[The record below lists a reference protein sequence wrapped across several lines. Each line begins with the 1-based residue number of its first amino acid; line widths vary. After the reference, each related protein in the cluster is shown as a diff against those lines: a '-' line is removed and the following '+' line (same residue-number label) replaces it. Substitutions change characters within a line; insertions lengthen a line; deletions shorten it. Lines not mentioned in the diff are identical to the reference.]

1 MFISG
6 RETSEAFVNQI
17 RSDLATA
24 QRLAPN
30 DPIVLAVSGYFQMCA
45 NDTSGALEAYAAAEV
60 AGLTEPEY
68 LLPKEHLL
76 LRRSRIEE
84 LNATVRRT
92 LALDPADPVVIN
104 LAIITSIA
112 HWQPEDALRTA
123 EYARTAFPGYIG
135 WRPFILLEFAGRT
148 EELRAVLEH
157 DAPTSDPAH
166 LADSLPLYFQL
177 LLYEHRYAQLRAQI
191 DRVPVASSLYYRG
204 IDFGP
209 VGLTPTALLRG
220 WTDLLLTDRPAARD
234 DGRAVLEFVQRQ
246 ALTPWNGAYLDVLKA
261 AGHTFTG
268 DCAQARAAVNRALMQ
283 VARSDNAVIW
293 TSTALNVAR
302 VDAWCGA
309 ADEAVA
315 LLQQISSGRPG
326 VGPAI
331 VTRDPLFA
339 VPLGG
344 VPAYRRLTDQ
354 LEATMRLTHLE

>member
-112 HWQPEDALRTA
+112 TAARGRTA
-123 EYARTAFPGYIG
+123 DRRVRADRLPGLYRLASIH
-135 WRPFILLEFAGRT
+135 PAGIR
-148 EELRAVLEH
+148 RAN
-157 DAPTSDPAH
+157 
-166 LADSLPLYFQL
+166 
-177 LLYEHRYAQLRAQI
+177 
-191 DRVPVASSLYYRG
+191 RG
-204 IDFGP
+204 
-209 VGLTPTALLRG
+209 
-220 WTDLLLTDRPAARD
+220 AAR
-234 DGRAVLEFVQRQ
+234 
-246 ALTPWNGAYLDVLKA
+246 
-261 AGHTFTG
+261 
-268 DCAQARAAVNRALMQ
+268 CARA
-283 VARSDNAVIW
+283 
-293 TSTALNVAR
+293 
-302 VDAWCGA
+302 
-309 ADEAVA
+309 
-315 LLQQISSGRPG
+315 
-326 VGPAI
+326 
-331 VTRDPLFA
+331 
-339 VPLGG
+339 
-344 VPAYRRLTDQ
+344 
-354 LEATMRLTHLE
+354 